1 VLLFLHS
8 MKGKKRER
16 ILRVLLKCPDGS
28 LSIYRLAKEAGCSH
42 PWVIEFLKTL
52 EQKKLI
58 KKTQVIDAE
67 GLFTYWLEINTYPPY
82 REYNVQNPL
91 HILEKTKLEYAL
103 TTYHAE
109 SLTQHYLF
117 PSRVDIYIQEEEI
130 SAWHTLLT
138 KNGLVGKGNFR
149 ILLDDNYVF
158 YANRKK
164 NKIRIVSIP
173 QLILDLLREQGVAI
187 EAAQKLIKK
196 EYHGIIQ

>member
-1 VLLFLHS
+1 
-8 MKGKKRER
+8 MKGRKRER
-16 ILRVLLKCPDGS
+16 IIRILLKHPDGS
-28 LSIYRLAKEAGCSH
+28 LTIYRTAKQAGCSH

-58 KKTQVIDAE
+58 KKTKVTDVE
-67 GLFTYWLEINTYPPY
+67 GLFTFWLEINKYPLY

-91 HILEKTKLEYAL
+91 DILEKTKLKYAL
-103 TTYHAE
+103 TTYYAE

-117 PSRVDIYIQEEEI
+117 PSRADIYIQEEDV

-149 ILLDDNYVF
+149 ILLDDNHVF
-158 YANRKK
+158 YDNIKK
-164 NKIRIVSIP
+164 NKIRIVSTP

-187 EAAQKLIKK
+187 EAAQKLMKR
-196 EYHGIIQ
+196 EYNGIIQ